1 MDAIDFVVMFL
12 LVVMLM
18 SYLLLSNPSVAEIN
32 QINLAE
38 ISNTYLLLIGSTI
51 GFYIV
56 GFTFI
61 ISLAKEL
68 LVKR

>member
-12 LVVMLM
+12 LAVMFM
-18 SYLLLSNPSVAEIN
+18 SYLLLSIPSVAEIN

-56 GFTFI
+56 GFTFVM
-61 ISLAKEL
+61 SLAKEL